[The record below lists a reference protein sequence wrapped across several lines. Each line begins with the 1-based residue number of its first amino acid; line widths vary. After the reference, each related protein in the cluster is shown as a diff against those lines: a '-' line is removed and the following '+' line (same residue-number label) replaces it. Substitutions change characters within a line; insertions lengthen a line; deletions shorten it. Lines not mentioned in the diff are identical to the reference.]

1 MKTAVAAPRPA
12 AEVGAPGGRTIRT
25 LLFLFAAVPVGAVA
39 LAVLIAGWSVV
50 AVLAITPLV
59 VPALM
64 GFRAAVGGLAR
75 FDAGL
80 ANALLGTATRPD
92 VTSPGP
98 TGFWRRAGNVL
109 GDGAFWRQQSY
120 LLLRLS
126 AGFAVAV
133 FEWTLLAASLG
144 LIALPVWYRWGLPP
158 LWDGWVDTVGRAFL
172 GVPVGV
178 AGLAVALGLTK
189 PLASASRGLV
199 EALLRGADVPQA
211 SPAARRRNRL
221 QALALHALAY
231 TLVNALMILIW
242 GLTSRGYFWPEWTL
256 IALGLPLAVHAWVVL
271 VDDRPAVARALRMPR
286 GLTVH
291 AGLSVLFA
299 IFFVLVWAVT
309 GQGYFW
315 PAWTMLGL
323 GIVFLVHAG
332 LAISE
337 RGRSRIVRLEETRS
351 GAVDQQETERSLT

>member
-1 MKTAVAAPRPA
+1 MKSAVAAPRPA
-12 AEVGAPGGRTIRT
+12 AAGGSLGRRTIRT
-25 LLFLFAAVPVGAVA
+25 LLFMLAAVPVGAAA

-50 AVLAITPLV
+50 VSLAITPLV

-80 ANALLGTATRPD
+80 ANALLETATRPD
-92 VTSPGP
+92 LTSPGSA
-98 TGFWRRAGNVL
+98 GFWRRARNVL
-109 GDGAFWRQQSY
+109 GDEAFWRQQSY

-144 LIALPVWYRWGLPP
+144 LIALPIWYRWGLPP
-158 LWDGWVDTVGRAFL
+158 LWHGWVDTVGRAFL
-172 GVPVGV
+172 GVPVGAV
-178 AGLAVALGLTK
+178 GLAVALGLTK
-189 PLASASRGLV
+189 PLASASRCLV
-199 EALLRGADVPQA
+199 EELLRGADVPQA
-211 SPAARRRNRL
+211 SPTVRRRKGL
-221 QALALHALAY
+221 HALALHARAC
-231 TLVNALMILIW
+231 TFVNVLMILIW

-271 VDDRPAVARALRMPR
+271 VDDRRDLGRAMRMPR
-286 GLTVH
+286 ELTVH
-291 AGLSVLFA
+291 AGPSVLFA
-299 IFFVLVWAVT
+299 IFSVLVWAVT

-323 GIVFLVHAG
+323 GIVFLTHAG
-332 LAISE
+332 LVHDGRKADPTEGE
-337 RGRSRIVRLEETRS
+337 RRTIEHSD
-351 GAVDQQETERSLT
+351 VDTPRR

>member
-1 MKTAVAAPRPA
+1 MNTAVAAPRSA
-12 AEVGAPGGRTIRT
+12 AGVGSLGGRTIRT

-39 LAVLIAGWSVV
+39 LAVLVAGWCAV

-80 ANALLGTATRPD
+80 ANALLGTTARPD

-109 GDGAFWRQQSY
+109 GDEAFWHQQSY
-120 LLLRLS
+120 LVLRLS

-144 LIALPVWYRWGLPP
+144 LIALPIWYRWGLPP

-178 AGLAVALGLTK
+178 AGLAVALGLTR
-189 PLASASRGLV
+189 PLASWSRGLV
-199 EALLRGADVPQA
+199 EELLRGAGVPQA
-211 SPAARRRNRL
+211 SPAARRRRRL
-221 QALALHALAY
+221 QALAVHARAY
-231 TLVNALMILIW
+231 TLVNAAMIMIW

-256 IALGLPLAVHAWVVL
+256 IALGLPLALHAWVVL
-271 VDDRPAVARALRMPR
+271 VDDRPEVVRALRLPR
-286 GLTVH
+286 ELTVH
-291 AGLSVLFA
+291 AGLSVVFA

-309 GQGYFW
+309 GHGYFW

-337 RGRSRIVRLEETRS
+337 RGRSRIIRLEETRA
-351 GAVDQQETERSLT
+351 AVDPSSHR

>member
-12 AEVGAPGGRTIRT
+12 AEVGALGGRTIRT

-80 ANALLGTATRPD
+80 ANALLGTAARPD

-126 AGFAVAV
+126 AGFPVAV

-199 EALLRGADVPQA
+199 ETLLRGADAPQA
-211 SPAARRRNRL
+211 SPAVRRRNRL

-242 GLTSRGYFWPEWTL
+242 
-256 IALGLPLAVHAWVVL
+256 A
-271 VDDRPAVARALRMPR
+271 
-286 GLTVH
+286 
-291 AGLSVLFA
+291 
-299 IFFVLVWAVT
+299 
-309 GQGYFW
+309 
-315 PAWTMLGL
+315 
-323 GIVFLVHAG
+323 
-332 LAISE
+332 
-337 RGRSRIVRLEETRS
+337 
-351 GAVDQQETERSLT
+351 

>member
-1 MKTAVAAPRPA
+1 
-12 AEVGAPGGRTIRT
+12 
-25 LLFLFAAVPVGAVA
+25 VGAVA
-39 LAVLIAGWSVV
+39 LAVLIAGWTVV

-64 GFRAAVGGLAR
+64 GLRAAIGGVAR

-109 GDGAFWRQQSY
+109 GDEAFWRQQSY

-126 AGFAVAV
+126 AGFVVGV
-133 FEWTLLAASLG
+133 FECALLAASLG
-144 LIALPVWYRWGLPP
+144 LIALPIWYRWGLPP
-158 LWDGWVDTVGRAFL
+158 LWDGWVDTVWRAFL

-178 AGLAVALGLTK
+178 AGLAVALGLTR
-189 PLASASRGLV
+189 PLGSASRDLV
-199 EALLRGADVPQA
+199 EALLRGADLPQA
-211 SPAARRRNRL
+211 SPAARRRQRML
-221 QALALHALAY
+221 ALAMHTRAY
-231 TLVNALMILIW
+231 ALVNAAMIAVW
-242 GLTSRGYFWPEWTL
+242 GLTGRGYFWPEWTL

-271 VDDRPAVARALRMPR
+271 VDDRPEVARALRMPR
-286 GLTVH
+286 ELAAH
-291 AGLSVLFA
+291 AGLSVAFA

-309 GQGYFW
+309 GRGYFW

-332 LAISE
+332 LVISE
-337 RGRSRIVRLEETRS
+337 RGR
-351 GAVDQQETERSLT
+351 

>member
-12 AEVGAPGGRTIRT
+12 AEVGSLGGRTIRT

-39 LAVLIAGWSVV
+39 LAVLIAGWIVV
-50 AVLAITPLV
+50 AVLAITPLI

-98 TGFWRRAGNVL
+98 SGFWRRAGNVL
-109 GDGAFWRQQSY
+109 GDEAFWRQQSY

-144 LIALPVWYRWGLPP
+144 LIALPIWYRWGLPP
-158 LWDGWVDTVGRAFL
+158 LWDGWVDTLGRAFL

-178 AGLAVALGLTK
+178 AGLAVAVGLTK

-199 EALLRGADVPQA
+199 EELLRGADVPQA
-211 SPAARRRNRL
+211 SPAARRR
-221 QALALHALAY
+221 ALALHARVYA
-231 TLVNALMILIW
+231 LVNAFMILIW
-242 GLTSRGYFWPEWTL
+242 SPTSRGYFWPEWTL

-286 GLTVH
+286 ELTVH
-291 AGLSVLFA
+291 AGLSVVFA

-309 GQGYFW
+309 GHGYFW

-337 RGRSRIVRLEETRS
+337 RGRSGIVRLEESRT
-351 GAVDQQETERSLT
+351 GAVDQQ

>member
-1 MKTAVAAPRPA
+1 MGSLA
-12 AEVGAPGGRTIRT
+12 GRTIRT

-39 LAVLIAGWSVV
+39 LAVLIAGWTVV

-64 GFRAAVGGLAR
+64 GLRAAIGGLAR

-109 GDGAFWRQQSY
+109 GDEAFWRQQSY

-126 AGFAVAV
+126 AGFAVGV
-133 FEWTLLAASLG
+133 FECALLAASLG
-144 LIALPVWYRWGLPP
+144 LITLPIWYRWGLPP

-178 AGLAVALGLTK
+178 AGLAVAVGLTR
-189 PLASASRGLV
+189 PLESASRDLV
-199 EALLRGADVPQA
+199 EELLRGADLPQA
-211 SPAARRRNRL
+211 SPAARRRKRL
-221 QALALHALAY
+221 QALAMHTRAY
-231 TLVNALMILIW
+231 ALVNAVTIAIW
-242 GLTSRGYFWPEWTL
+242 ALTTRGYFWPEWTL
-256 IALGLPLAVHAWVVL
+256 IALGLPLTAHAWVTL

-286 GLTVH
+286 ELTVH
-291 AGLSVLFA
+291 AGLSVAFA

-309 GQGYFW
+309 GRGYFW

-323 GIVFLVHAG
+323 GIVFLVHAA

-337 RGRSRIVRLEETRS
+337 RGRGRTYHLADGDHSN
-351 GAVDQQETERSLT
+351 Q